1 MAFTRSWVRFPS
13 PPIQNM
19 GSNNANSNNPFSGN
33 LDPEIANLMGID
45 PNQSK
50 ETEMPEDNPPD
61 FTTLFGEE
69 VKKEEPET
77 IDFSKK
83 KFEIITKTYEESKD
97 FFKDKNYYKI
107 ALSGEGEAAKRFHD
121 LLTKFLNAQDP
132 QDKSMYR
139 SKLIPAFWEL
149 AGSIT
154 RKITTSLPMPKKLL
168 LRYGVVAPNLIS
180 PEQRDILSK
189 LIIENNT
196 GEPVHYL
203 DEWLKK
209 VATGIIHP
217 SATDEVKK
225 KKQDSNQQLREKIE
239 KKYGQKQTEMGLL
252 QSKIATL
259 DDLENQLMEQVK
271 ILITHDI
278 REDYNGL
285 KDAFNPMQKS
295 ALSAISNIIQN
306 LSKIDREI
314 AESYSK
320 LDEIAT
326 EIEVLKNK
334 ADGIEGVEVVDSHTL
349 MEEFNTVRQMAKLCV
364 GRQGNHFPILIKQ
377 YARLNLRD
385 IGSRENVINEMAYVE
400 SLDPGVF
407 LRTFKGQT
415 NRIVPHVILLASY
428 GDNGICW
435 EPFERFNRA
444 TSRGRIAIPMYSK
457 NLKNAVIA
465 ALADLRWQVA
475 KEKAQHYWMEEGL
488 TGRYYQWF
496 QEQKLRGDVRDYFIR
511 DYILWI
517 TKESQGTQKLDRE
530 VRGIFWRMMPFPQE
544 IKDTL
549 KNRGFVY
556 NELYKKDINRAKSD
570 GY

>member
-1 MAFTRSWVRFPS
+1 
-13 PPIQNM
+13 M
-19 GSNNANSNNPFSGN
+19 GNDNSNSNNPFSGE
-33 LDPEIANLMGID
+33 LDPEIANLIGID
-45 PNQSK
+45 KAKAEPTSILGS
-50 ETEMPEDNPPD
+50 EESPPD
-61 FTTLFGEE
+61 FATLFGEE

-77 IDFSKK
+77 VDFTKK
-83 KFEIITKTYEESKD
+83 KFETITKTYEEPKD

-107 ALSGEGEAAKRFHD
+107 ALSGEGESAKRFHE
-121 LLTKFLNAQDP
+121 LLTNFLNAKDP
-132 QDKSMYR
+132 QDKSLYR
-139 SKLIPAFWEL
+139 GKLIPAFWEL
-149 AGSIT
+149 AASIA
-154 RKITTSLPMPKKLL
+154 RKITSNLPMPKRLL

-180 PEQRDILSK
+180 PDQRDILSR

-209 VATGIIHP
+209 VATGVIHP
-217 SATDEVKK
+217 SATDEVKR
-225 KKQDSNQQLREKIE
+225 KKQDSNQQLLEKIE
-239 KKYGQKQTEMGLL
+239 KKYGQRQTELGLL
-252 QSKIATL
+252 QSKIVQL
-259 DDLENQLMEQVK
+259 EDLERELIEQVK
-271 ILITHDI
+271 ILTTHDI

-285 KDAFNPMQKS
+285 KDAFNPAQKNS
-295 ALSAISNIIQN
+295 LSAISNILHN

-320 LDEIAT
+320 LDSIT
-326 EIEVLKNK
+326 NEIEVLKNK
-334 ADGIEGVEVVDSHTL
+334 AEGIEGTETVDSHTL
-349 MEEFNTVRQMAKLCV
+349 MGEFNTVRQMAKLCV
-364 GRQGNHFPILIKQ
+364 GRQGNHFPILISQ
-377 YARLNLRD
+377 YARLSLRD

-415 NRIVPHVILLASY
+415 NRIVPHVILIPSY

-457 NLKNAVIA
+457 NLRNAVIA

-496 QEQKLRGDVRDYFIR
+496 QEQKLRGDVKDYFIR

-544 IKDTL
+544 IKDML

-556 NELYKKDINRAKSD
+556 NDLYKKDINRSKSD